1 MSTSGVNFY
10 HGQGLQTAEVEIPS
24 SFRAKKSNGVLRVR
38 TVTQIL
44 FAISLFGCSLKKRA
58 VDTFVDVLGEAER
71 VYLSEDDPELVGS
84 ALPFN
89 LKTIETLLVSSP
101 DNRSL
106 LLSAAKSFSLYAY
119 GYVEPRA
126 WELSPASHEELEESE
141 RIRKRAAKLYRRGY
155 SYGVRGLEV
164 EHPGIESRLK
174 KTPEAAAR
182 DIEISDVPL
191 AVWTAAALGGAIGLS
206 KDDPESTADVAVIG
220 ALLERALLLDEDFE
234 EGTTHELLMAYEAS
248 RVGGSRDK
256 ALMHYER
263 ALSLG
268 TAKRPSIWLGWAER
282 VSVIEQN
289 RSEFDRLIEQSLA
302 FEVEAHPENRLLNL
316 LAQRRAQWLK
326 ANAVE
331 LFLEGLEG
339 PDGPGWSGRELK

>member
-1 MSTSGVNFY
+1 M
-10 HGQGLQTAEVEIPS
+10 P
-24 SFRAKKSNGVLRVR
+24 RVPR
-38 TVTQIL
+38 VYCFAQIL
-44 FAISLFGCSLKKRA
+44 IIASLIGCSLKKRA
-58 VDTFVDVLGEAER
+58 VDTFVDVLGEAEG

-119 GYVEPRA
+119 GFVEPQA
-126 WELSPASHEELEESE
+126 WKLSPVSPVKYDELEESE

-155 SYGVRGLEV
+155 DYGVRGLEV
-164 EHPGIESRLK
+164 EHPGIGSRLK
-174 KTPEAAAR
+174 KNPEEAAR
-182 DIEISDVPL
+182 NVELPDVPL

-206 KDDPESTADVAVIG
+206 KDDPESTADVAVVG

-234 EGTTHELLMAYEAS
+234 EGATHELLMAYEAS

-256 ALMHYER
+256 ALRHYER
-263 ALSLG
+263 ALALG
-268 TAKRPSIWLGWAER
+268 SAKSPSIWLGWAER
-282 VSVIEQN
+282 VSVSEQN
-289 RSEFDRLIEQSLA
+289 RREFEELVERSLA
-302 FEVEAHPENRLLNL
+302 FDVEAHPENRLLNL
-316 LAQRRAQWLK
+316 LAQRRARWLK
-326 ANAVE
+326 GNADE

-339 PDGPGWSGRELK
+339 PHGSDGSDGLEGT